1 MATVSAAI
9 LTLLT
14 ITGFLLLVESSPVL
28 KGCAKMVGVLED
40 GIPGEYVVK
49 MSSGVKSH
57 TIVQMMLE
65 MTTSDC
71 AGKVYRTSNAPDA
84 SMKPMTCSKMIYID
98 GFGFAAKMSDAA
110 IMWVSKLG

>member
-1 MATVSAAI
+1 MATISAAI
-9 LTLLT
+9 ITLLV
-14 ITGFLLLVESSPVL
+14 IIGFSLPAESFPVL
-28 KGCAKMVGVLED
+28 KGCTKMVGVLEK

-49 MSSGVKSH
+49 MSSGVKPH

-71 AGKVYRTSNAPDA
+71 QRRAYRTSNAPDA
-84 SMKPMTCSKMIYID
+84 PMKSITCSKMIYID

-110 IMWVSKLG
+110 IMWVSELG